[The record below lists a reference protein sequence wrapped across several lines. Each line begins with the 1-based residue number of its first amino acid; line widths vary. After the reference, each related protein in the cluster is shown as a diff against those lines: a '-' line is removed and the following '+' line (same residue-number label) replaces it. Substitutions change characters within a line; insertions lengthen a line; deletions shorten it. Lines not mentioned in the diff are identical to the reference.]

1 MCIRDRGTAV
11 FAGMI
16 GVTFLGLF
24 FTPVF
29 YVLVM
34 MGHKKKTAAPAAEI
48 PAAALPVPH

>member
-1 MCIRDRGTAV
+1 
-11 FAGMI
+11 MI

-34 MGHKKKTAAPAAEI
+34 KLGRKKKPEAAAEL
-48 PAAALPVPH
+48 PAAAIPTPH